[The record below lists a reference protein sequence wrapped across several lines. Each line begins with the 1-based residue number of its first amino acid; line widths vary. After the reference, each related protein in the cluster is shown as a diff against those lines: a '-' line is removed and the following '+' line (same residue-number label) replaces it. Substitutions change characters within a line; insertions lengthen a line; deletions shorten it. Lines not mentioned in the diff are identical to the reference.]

1 MSDRIPVVVLGG
13 SGYVAGEVVRL
24 LATHPGFALAAVVSE
39 SRGGAPVVDAFP
51 HLAGTVDGLDF
62 TAFDTLPELFAGLP
76 RNPARCALVSAAPHG
91 VSAALVA
98 RAIDLAERAAVELS
112 VVDLSADFR
121 FADAAEYATVYGH
134 PHPAPGLLSRFVR
147 ALPEHAGPEKG
158 TAGPLVRGGG
168 SMHVAHPGCFTT
180 AVLLAVVPLLARG
193 VALPRFAVTAITG
206 STGSGRGLSDK
217 THHPARRS
225 NVAAYSPLAHRHA
238 PEMAALAAFALG
250 AAAHAARPE
259 IDFVPLSGPQAR
271 GIYACVQG
279 RLAGPGAG
287 GSWASA
293 AWIAAELT
301 DFYAGSPFVA
311 VAATPPALTDV
322 VGTNRARIGV
332 ACAGESIALTVAID
346 NLVKGAAGGGVQ
358 WLNRIYGFDATT
370 GLAAAS
376 LGWF

>member
-1 MSDRIPVVVLGG
+1 MSGKIPVVVLGG
-13 SGYVAGEVVRL
+13 SGYVAGELVRL

-39 SRGGAPVVDAFP
+39 SRVGAPVVEAFP
-51 HLAGTVDGLDF
+51 HLAGSIDGLDF
-62 TAFDTLPELFAGLP
+62 TAFDTLPTLFAALP
-76 RNPARCALVSAAPHG
+76 RAPARCALVSAAPHG
-91 VSAALVA
+91 ASAALVA
-98 RAIDLAERAAVELS
+98 RAIELAERAAVELS

-121 FADAAEYATVYGH
+121 FADPAEYAAVYGH

-147 ALPEHAGPEKG
+147 ALPEHVEPVKR
-158 TAGPLVRGGG
+158 TAGSRVRGGG
-168 SMHVAHPGCFTT
+168 SVYVAHPGCFTT
-180 AVLLAVVPLLARG
+180 AVLLAIVPLLARDL
-193 VALPRFAVTAITG
+193 ALPRFAVTAVTG
-206 STGSGRGLSDK
+206 STGSGRALGEK

-238 PEMAALAAFALG
+238 PEMSALAA
-250 AAAHAARPE
+250 AAAHGARPE

-271 GIYACVQG
+271 GIYASVQG
-279 RLAGPGAG
+279 RLAASRATG
-287 GSWASA
+287 GRSSA
-293 AWIAAELT
+293 AEIAAELA
-301 DFYAGSPFVA
+301 DFYGASPFVA

-358 WLNRIYGFDATT
+358 WLNRIYGFDETT

>member
-1 MSDRIPVVVLGG
+1 MSEKIPVVVLGG

-39 SRGGAPVVDAFP
+39 SRAGTPVVEAFP

-62 TAFDTLPELFAGLP
+62 ADFTSLPALLAGLP
-76 RNPARCALVSAAPHG
+76 GAAGRCALVSAAPHG
-91 VSAALVA
+91 ASAALVA
-98 RAIDLAERAAVELS
+98 RAVELARQAAVELS

-121 FADAAEYATVYGH
+121 FADPAEYAAVYGH
-134 PHPAPGLLSRFVR
+134 PHPAPGLLPRFVR
-147 ALPEHAGPEKG
+147 ALPEHVEPASETGG
-158 TAGPLVRGGG
+158 GLVRGQSEG
-168 SMHVAHPGCFTT
+168 VYIAHPGCFTT

-193 VALPRFAVTAITG
+193 LAQPHFAVTAITG

-225 NVAAYSPLAHRHA
+225 NVAGYSPLVHRHA
-238 PEMAALAAFALG
+238 PEMAALAAE
-250 AAAHAARPE
+250 AANVARPE

-271 GIYACVQG
+271 GIYAAVHG
-279 RLAGPGAG
+279 RLAVPRAG
-287 GSWASA
+287 GHRPSA
-293 AWIAAELT
+293 AEIAAELA
-301 DFYAGSPFVA
+301 DFYAASPFVA